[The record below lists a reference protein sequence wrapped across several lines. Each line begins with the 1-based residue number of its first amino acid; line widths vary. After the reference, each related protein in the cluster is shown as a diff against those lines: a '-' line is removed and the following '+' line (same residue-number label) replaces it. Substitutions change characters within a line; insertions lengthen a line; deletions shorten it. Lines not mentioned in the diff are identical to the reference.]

1 MRKAALIGCGDVS
14 VVHLEAIAAMDDVEL
29 VGVCDLDAAALEPVV
44 RNTGA
49 PGFTAVADLLEA
61 TRPDTLHVATPH
73 DTHVDI
79 TLEALAAGVN
89 VIQEKP
95 VAHNCATGQRL
106 VDALARM
113 RASGRSCPKVAVCLQ
128 NRYNTSSVQ
137 LRRLLSGGNLGKVRG
152 AYATVAWS
160 RPEGYYEDR
169 PWRGSKARAGGGLLM
184 NQAPHTLDLLQ
195 WLLGEVIEVSGH
207 VSTDKFAAVS
217 EVEDTA
223 SARLT
228 HASGVT
234 TCFYG
239 TVNLSRHRPVEI
251 ELDCEHAYATIRD
264 GLDIRWEDG
273 RVDHYDER
281 RPAGAGRTYW
291 GVSHEL
297 LIRDFY
303 ARLDDPEPFWICPA
317 EAMKC
322 LCIAESIYESSA
334 ASAPRTLHNHNHAS
348 MKE

>member
-1 MRKAALIGCGDVS
+1 
-14 VVHLEAIAAMDDVEL
+14 MDDVEL
-29 VGVCDLDAAALEPVV
+29 VGVCDTDPAALEFAI
-44 RNTGA
+44 RTTGA
-49 PGFTAVADLLEA
+49 PGFTALTDMLSVAA
-61 TRPDTLHVATPH
+61 PDVLHVATPH

-79 TLEALAAGVN
+79 TLEALAAGVH

-95 VAHNCATGQRL
+95 VAHTSAAGDRL
-106 VDALARM
+106 VAALASM
-113 RASGRSCPKVAVCLQ
+113 RAAGAAGPKVAVCLQ
-128 NRYNTSSVQ
+128 NRYNTSTVE
-137 LRRLLSGGNLGKVRG
+137 LRRLLSDGSLGEVRG

-160 RPEGYYEDR
+160 RPPGYYESR
-169 PWRGSKARAGGGLLM
+169 PWRGSKRRAGGGLLM

-195 WLLGEVIEVSGH
+195 WLLGEVVEVSGH
-207 VSTDKFAAVS
+207 VSTEKFGAVS

-223 SARLT
+223 SARLI
-228 HASGVT
+228 HATGVT

-251 ELDCEHAYATIRD
+251 ELDCEHAYAVIRD

-273 RVDHYDER
+273 HVDHYDER
-281 RPAGAGRTYW
+281 RPTGAGRTYW

-303 ARLDDPEPFWICPA
+303 ARLDDPTAFWISPD

-322 LCIAESIYESSA
+322 LRIAEAIYASSA
-334 ASAPRTLHNHNHAS
+334 ARAPRPVDNSTTRV
-348 MKE
+348 